1 MSAPASLRSP
11 NTIDWGRVAK
21 ITSNVIVLLPINLRL
36 PRSRLMS
43 STATTWIVIAVIV
56 AIVVWVIMIYNGLV
70 AMRQRVNQSFSD
82 IDVQTKQRHDL
93 IPNLVET
100 VKGYASHERGT
111 LEAVV
116 QARNAAVTAQAGG
129 VAAQA
134 AAENMLSGA
143 LRQLFALSEAYP
155 DLKANQNFQQ
165 LQSELSD
172 LENKIAA
179 ARRFFNNAVQ
189 EYNTGIQ
196 QFPAALFAGSLGFQ
210 PKEFFDVGVEQRKQ
224 LEQAPQV
231 KF

>member
-1 MSAPASLRSP
+1 
-11 NTIDWGRVAK
+11 
-21 ITSNVIVLLPINLRL
+21 
-36 PRSRLMS
+36 MS
-43 STATTWIVIAVIV
+43 STAITWIIIGLIV
-56 AIVVWVIMIYNGLV
+56 LFVLWVIMIYNGLV
-70 AMRQRVNQSFSD
+70 ALRQRVNQAFSD

-100 VKGYASHERGT
+100 VKGYAVHERGT

-134 AAENMLSGA
+134 AAENVLSGA

-165 LQSELSD
+165 LQAELSD
-172 LENKIAA
+172 IENKIAA
-179 ARRFFNNAVQ
+179 ARRFFNSAVQ

-196 QFPAALFAGSLGFQ
+196 QFPAVLMAGALGFTQ
-210 PKEFFDVGVEQRKQ
+210 KEFFDVGVDERKV

>member
-1 MSAPASLRSP
+1 
-11 NTIDWGRVAK
+11 
-21 ITSNVIVLLPINLRL
+21 
-36 PRSRLMS
+36 MS
-43 STATTWIVIAVIV
+43 STAITWIIIGLIV
-56 AIVVWVIMIYNGLV
+56 LFVLWIIMIYNGLV
-70 AMRQRVNQSFSD
+70 ALRQRVNQAFSD

-100 VKGYASHERGT
+100 VKGYAAHERGT

-134 AAENMLSGA
+134 AAENVLSGA

-165 LQSELSD
+165 LQTELSD
-172 LENKIAA
+172 IENKIAA

-189 EYNTGIQ
+189 EYNTGFQ
-196 QFPAALFAGSLGFQ
+196 QFPAVLMAGALGFTQ
-210 PKEFFDVGVEQRKQ
+210 KEFFDVGVEERKV

>member
-1 MSAPASLRSP
+1 
-11 NTIDWGRVAK
+11 
-21 ITSNVIVLLPINLRL
+21 
-36 PRSRLMS
+36 MS
-43 STATTWIVIAVIV
+43 STAITWIIIGLIV
-56 AIVVWVIMIYNGLV
+56 LFVLWIIMIYNGLV
-70 AMRQRVNQSFSD
+70 ALRQRVNQAFSD

-100 VKGYASHERGT
+100 VKGYATHERGT

-134 AAENMLSGA
+134 AAENVLSGA

-165 LQSELSD
+165 LQTELSD
-172 LENKIAA
+172 IENKIAA

-196 QFPAALFAGSLGFQ
+196 QFPAVLMAGSLGFTQ
-210 PKEFFDVGVEQRKQ
+210 KEFFDVGVDDRKV